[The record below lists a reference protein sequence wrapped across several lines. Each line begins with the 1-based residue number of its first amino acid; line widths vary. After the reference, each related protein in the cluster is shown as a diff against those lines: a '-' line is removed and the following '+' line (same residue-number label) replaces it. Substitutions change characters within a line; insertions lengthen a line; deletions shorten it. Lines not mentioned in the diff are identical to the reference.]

1 MLKNYLKSNM
11 NTNKHKLT
19 NTLYIIYPINN
30 HLIKYSNLFYR
41 KNTHK
46 HKLNIIK
53 TNLYSGTKPIKRLSD
68 RSDSK
73 TNSILKN
80 SNIIHPMAIF
90 QVNNNSTVKKIISNP
105 NLTLPLIINSPK
117 LLPISIN
124 TKTIIIS
131 SPRLLKISYTK
142 PSNKNNSLKSKL
154 NNQVSSKALTP
165 NLLS

>member
-1 MLKNYLKSNM
+1 MLKNCPKSNM

-19 NTLYIIYPINN
+19 KTLYIICPINN

-53 TNLYSGTKPIKRLSD
+53 TNLYLGKNPIKRLSD

-80 SNIIHPMAIF
+80 SNIIHPIAIF
-90 QVNNNSTVKKIISNP
+90 QVNNNSTVKKIILNP
-105 NLTLPLIINSPK
+105 NPTLPLKINSLK
-117 LLPISIN
+117 LPPISIN
-124 TKTIIIS
+124 TNTIIIS

-142 PSNKNNSLKSKL
+142 P
-154 NNQVSSKALTP
+154 
-165 NLLS
+165 